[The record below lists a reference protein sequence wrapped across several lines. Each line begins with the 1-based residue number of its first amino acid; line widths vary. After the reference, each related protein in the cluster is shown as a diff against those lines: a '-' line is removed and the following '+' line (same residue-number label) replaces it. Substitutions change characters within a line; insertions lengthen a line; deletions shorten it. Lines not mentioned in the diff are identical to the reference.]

1 MLGNRL
7 ERAAP
12 RRIRFQSDPISFVAA
27 ETSLDDGQRASTAA
41 DTHTYSNR
49 VPVQQFSENHWKTN
63 GYVEMRSQIG
73 NEMIP
78 HSCRLG
84 RHKLKKQASN
94 QSA

>member
-1 MLGNRL
+1 VGQV
-7 ERAAP
+7 
-12 RRIRFQSDPISFVAA
+12 QSDPISFVAA

-41 DTHTYSNR
+41 DSHTYSNR
-49 VPVQQFSENHWKTN
+49 VPLQRFSKNRWKTN
-63 GYVEMRSQIG
+63 GYIDIRSHIV

-84 RHKLKKQASN
+84 RHKPKKQASN